1 MIKKIWKDPVGSKVI
16 AVGII
21 GIISLVYAKVKSVTS
36 DISFIEALKGIY
48 DLKVR
53 IVYIAV
59 IIVLYLLLK
68 IIIKK
73 FFNKEGK
80 GYYTKEQE
88 ELRKFNKMIDTS
100 QGLKVT
106 WGVYF
111 DYHTPFISDLTLFCT
126 KHDGPPLRFMN
137 NRCPIPN
144 CKNAKNGI
152 DYYAVKNLIES
163 DLIEKWEKIKNGS

>member
-1 MIKKIWKDPVGSKVI
+1 M
-16 AVGII
+16 
-21 GIISLVYAKVKSVTS
+21 ISLVYAKVKSVTS
-36 DISFIEALKGIY
+36 DISFLEALKGIY
-48 DLKVR
+48 DIKIRL
-53 IVYIAV
+53 VYIAG

-68 IIIKK
+68 SLFKK
-73 FFNKEGK
+73 LFKKEES
-80 GYYTKEQE
+80 YYTKEQK

-111 DYHTPFISDLTLFCT
+111 DYDTPFISDLTIFCT

-137 NRCPIPN
+137 NRCSVPN
-144 CKNAKNGI
+144 CKNSKNGI
-152 DYYAVKNLIES
+152 DYYTVKNLIES